1 MITSAQ
7 QSIARQRDALAIF
20 LEAPL
25 MELASVCV
33 RVWDDTDALE
43 DALRVGLTA
52 LPYCDATGETGWKAR
67 RLPERT
73 FRLAGPAIDRPRCEE
88 SRAWRQRFTD
98 GKVSIGNSSAPVNWC
113 VGRCFYAFHANDRP
127 WAGGSC
133 SCRDR
138 HC

>member
-25 MELASVCV
+25 MELASVCA

-73 FRLAGPAIDRPRCEE
+73 FRLAGPAIDRPSLR
-88 SRAWRQRFTD
+88 RIPGLAA
-98 GKVSIGNSSAPVNWC
+98 KVHRWQSIDWQQLGA
-113 VGRCFYAFHANDRP
+113 A
-127 WAGGSC
+127 
-133 SCRDR
+133 
-138 HC
+138 